1 LKAFKESESKKIEEI
16 LEEVPRVRLAL
27 LPTPLEKAEGLT
39 NLLGGPNIFIK
50 RDDCTG
56 LAFGG
61 NKTRKL
67 EFVMADALERKADV
81 VITIGGLQSNCA
93 RQTAAAAKKLGMEA
107 ILLLNGKEPA
117 QYQGNLLLDR
127 ILGCNIRFTPYSD
140 ADEQKEESGEETPIT
155 GETAEEVKRNG
166 KIPYIVPLGV
176 STPLG
181 NLGYIT
187 AIKELKEQLEKIDRS
202 ADYIVSAVGSGGTQ
216 AGIELG
222 LRLWGMKAKA
232 YGISI
237 SRHVKPK
244 SQEIADLC
252 NRTVDYLR
260 LGEELQFS
268 PDEIAINYDY
278 VGKGYGIPT
287 KECVDAIRTTA
298 QVEGI
303 FLDPVYTGK
312 AMAGLIDLIK
322 KGRFKKDDNVLFFH
336 TGGNPAVFA
345 YNSIFS

>member
-1 LKAFKESESKKIEEI
+1 MKAFKESESKKMEEI
-16 LEEVPRVRLAL
+16 LERVSRVRLAL

-39 NLLGGPNIFIK
+39 NVLGGPSIFIK

-67 EFVMADALERKADV
+67 EFVMADALAKKADV

-93 RQTAAAAKKLGMEA
+93 RQTAAAARKLGMEA
-107 ILLLNGKEPA
+107 ILLLNGNEPA

-140 ADEQKEESGEETPIT
+140 ADEQKEVLGEETPIT

-166 KIPYIVPLGV
+166 KIPYVVPLGM

-181 NLGYIT
+181 NLGYIA
-187 AIKELKEQLEKIDRS
+187 AIKELKEQSEEIGVS

-222 LRLWGMKAKA
+222 LRLFGMKAKA
-232 YGISI
+232 YGISV
-237 SRHVKPK
+237 SRHAKPK

-252 NRTVDYLR
+252 NRTVKYFR
-260 LGEELQFS
+260 LGKDLKFS
-268 PDEIAINYDY
+268 PDEIAVNYE
-278 VGKGYGIPT
+278 VMSRFSCKSSWLGYLR
-287 KECVDAIRTTA
+287 C
-298 QVEGI
+298 
-303 FLDPVYTGK
+303 
-312 AMAGLIDLIK
+312 
-322 KGRFKKDDNVLFFH
+322 
-336 TGGNPAVFA
+336 
-345 YNSIFS
+345 

>member
-1 LKAFKESESKKIEEI
+1 VKAFKESESKKMEEI
-16 LEEVPRVRLAL
+16 LERVSRVRLAL

-39 NLLGGPNIFIK
+39 NVLGGPSIFIK

-67 EFVMADALERKADV
+67 EFVMADALAKKADV

-93 RQTAAAAKKLGMEA
+93 RQTAAAARKLGMEA
-107 ILLLNGKEPA
+107 ILLLNGNEPA

-140 ADEQKEESGEETPIT
+140 ADEQKEVLGEETPIT

-166 KIPYIVPLGV
+166 KIPYVVPLGM

-181 NLGYIT
+181 NLGYIA
-187 AIKELKEQLEKIDRS
+187 AIKELKEQSEEIGVS

-222 LRLWGMKAKA
+222 LRLFGMKAKA
-232 YGISI
+232 YGISV
-237 SRHVKPK
+237 SRHAKPK

-252 NRTVDYLR
+252 NRTVKYFR
-260 LGEELQFS
+260 LGKDLKFS
-268 PDEIAINYDY
+268 PDEIAVNYE
-278 VGKGYGIPT
+278 VMSRFSCKSSWLGYLR
-287 KECVDAIRTTA
+287 C
-298 QVEGI
+298 
-303 FLDPVYTGK
+303 
-312 AMAGLIDLIK
+312 
-322 KGRFKKDDNVLFFH
+322 
-336 TGGNPAVFA
+336 
-345 YNSIFS
+345 

>member
-1 LKAFKESESKKIEEI
+1 MKAFKDSGSKKIEEI
-16 LEEVPRVRLAL
+16 LEEVPRVRLAF

-39 NLLGGPNIFIK
+39 SLLGGPNIFIK

-67 EFVMADALERKADV
+67 EFVMADALEKRADV

-117 QYQGNLLLDR
+117 EYQGNLLLDR
-127 ILGCNIRFTPYSD
+127 ILGCNIGFTPYSD
-140 ADEQKEESGEETPIT
+140 EDEQKEELGEETPIT
-155 GETAEEVKRNG
+155 GEAAEEVKRNG
-166 KIPYIVPLGV
+166 KIPYIVPLGM

-222 LRLWGMKAKA
+222 LRLFGMKAKA
-232 YGISI
+232 YGISV
-237 SRHVKPK
+237 SRHIKPK
-244 SQEIADLC
+244 PQEIADLC
-252 NRTVDYLR
+252 NRTVDF
-260 LGEELQFS
+260 LGLEGNLQFS
-268 PDEIAINYDY
+268 PDEIAVNYDY
-278 VGKGYGIPT
+278 VGKGYAIPT
-287 KECVDAIRTTA
+287 EGCVAAIRTTA

-322 KGRFKKDDNVLFFH
+322 KGRFKKDDNVVFFH
-336 TGGNPAVFA
+336 TGGNPAVFD
-345 YNSIFS
+345 YNSIFT